1 MTTLFIPTKSEDQ
14 ISHEAIMEDSMG
26 ENEKLRALLAE
37 AQGWL
42 FTIPWTEDESHKIN
56 EVRNRIKAALAE
68 PGAKPKRIDAH
79 DALYRR
85 ICEDREFWENY
96 ERERDEARAEI
107 ARAKTEVTAWKES
120 AEAAER
126 FRKSAIA
133 EAEIEVEVLKAL
145 LSDAREG
152 LDTLAVPGSERNLKW
167 LQDVRARIKNSLPE
181 DWNKPDGVE
190 GE

>member
-1 MTTLFIPTKSEDQ
+1 MTNE
-14 ISHEAIMEDSMG
+14 
-26 ENEKLRALLAE
+26 EKLRALLAE
-37 AQGWL
+37 ARGWVSPVL
-42 FTIPWTEDESHKIN
+42 RDDLVRRREDL
-56 EVRNRIKAALAE
+56 VREIDAALAE
-68 PGAKPKRIDAH
+68 PVAGWQQAH
-79 DALYRR
+79 GEALAAWSKVA
-85 ICEDREFWENY
+85 D
-96 ERERDEARAEI
+96 ERDEARAEI

-167 LQDVRARIKNSLPE
+167 LQDVLARIKNSLPE